1 MGVDTLNQIL
11 PDMCK
16 ATGLKRKTSHSLRV
30 TCASTLF
37 NAGVDSKLIRDR
49 TGHKSDS
56 LLKYE
61 KPEEKVISKVS
72 AILGPKCASQDKNE
86 PNDKVMPIEK
96 EFNLEKDTAFCF
108 GDFNNCNVTFNVN
121 SK

>member
-1 MGVDTLNQIL
+1 MFSSCLLNMQIKKQFTHGFEIVSKRVWFSFDKSPVGVNTLNQIL

-16 ATGLKRKTSHSLRV
+16 AAGLKRKTSHSLRV

-49 TGHKSDS
+49 TGHKSDA

-61 KPEEKVISKVS
+61 KPEEKVIS
-72 AILGPKCASQDKNE
+72 
-86 PNDKVMPIEK
+86 
-96 EFNLEKDTAFCF
+96 
-108 GDFNNCNVTFNVN
+108 
-121 SK
+121 